1 VQQEVSLLKPLP
13 LALHTG
19 SRHGLD
25 PSENGHIGGAAVDDT
40 DTEDDDDDA
49 DDDDFIVDEPEGEVV
64 LANVPVPL
72 VELTTAPVVVGS
84 AAVVGAQTLNNASV
98 TPSEQYW
105 FPLADK
111 QYSA

>member
-1 VQQEVSLLKPLP
+1 VLKPLP
-13 LALHTG
+13 LALQTG

-25 PSENGHIGGAAVDDT
+25 PSENGHISAAAVDDT
-40 DTEDDDDDA
+40 DDDDDD
-49 DDDDFIVDEPEGEVV
+49 DDDDDTDDDDIIVDEPEGEVV

-72 VELTTAPVVVGS
+72 VELTTAPVVVDG
-84 AAVVGAQTLNNASV
+84 ATVVGAQTLNNASV

>member
-1 VQQEVSLLKPLP
+1 MQQAVSLLKPLP

-40 DTEDDDDDA
+40 DTEDDEDEE
-49 DDDDFIVDEPEGEVV
+49 DDDDDDP
-64 LANVPVPL
+64 VPVPL
-72 VELTTAPVVVGS
+72 VELTTAPVVVDG
-84 AAVVGAQTLNNASV
+84 AAVVGAQTLNNACA

-105 FPLADK
+105 FPLADE
-111 QYSA
+111 QNTA